1 MNRTSTPMI
10 KPAIIVRESDYARLT
25 GLALMGEGRKFDV
38 GEDLMD
44 ELDRA
49 SVVLDEQMASHV
61 VHMGSTVT
69 YVTEQGQTR
78 TVTLVYP
85 GEADIEQSKV
95 SILTPIGVALLGL
108 SPGQS
113 IDWTVAAR
121 IIGCSWRGARRATSW
136 LLRTTEAT

>member
-1 MNRTSTPMI
+1 MI

-49 SVVLDEQMASHV
+49 SVVLDEQMASNV

-69 YVTEQGQTR
+69 YETEQGQSR

-85 GEADIEQSKV
+85 GEADIEQAKV

-113 IDWTVAAR
+113 IDGTAR
-121 IIGCSWRGARRATSW
+121 DGHRHQ
-136 LLRTTEAT
+136 LRVTRVEERSAELA